1 MATHLLTPHAADRP
15 LPRRLAAVAFADIVG
30 WSTLTSA
37 DEANAVSRW
46 MALFRTTVAPMAERL
61 GGRIVDVQGDG
72 TLAEFPDIGRA
83 LEWARALH
91 AAAEDEAQGAGAMPP
106 IAFRIALHI
115 GPVIEDG
122 EHILGDAVNLAARL
136 QEFGTPGGTIL
147 SVEAARMLPAD
158 ALSGARAMGELPLRN
173 LSRSVQALSFDPV
186 RSVPVPLAPPP
197 SSLPSVA
204 VLPLSNLGG
213 DPRDD
218 YLATGLVEDIAAMLA
233 GLHEVFVIA
242 PETTRMFAGQTP
254 PPQRVGRTLGVQF
267 AVSGTMLRARGG
279 LAVSARLVD
288 ARSGEELWGERID
301 AAEREILEMQDHLA
315 ARIVA
320 GIAPGIQAAAL
331 REAMR
336 KRPENLTA
344 YDHMLRGIHA
354 FGSEDRQA
362 FAGAHAHLQRAIEL
376 DPAFALPRAWAAYWH
391 NIHIAKG
398 LSTDRVAEAG
408 KLFALGEEALAL
420 DPRCSLALSV
430 IGHNLSF
437 LRREYD
443 RALEHS
449 ELALDASPGNATAWT
464 FSSATLAYLGRGKD
478 AVEHA
483 ERGIRLSPY
492 GPLRFYRQLFLGI
505 AQYVNGNMAAA
516 EQACRASIGSNPRH
530 APALRM
536 LAAVLGGLGRQDEAR
551 VVGQHL
557 LKVEPDFR
565 LGAYARDRAPFSGEH
580 RARFIRDLAESGLPE

>member
-1 MATHLLTPHAADRP
+1 MAANLLMHVATDGP
-15 LPRRLAAVAFADIVG
+15 LRRRLAAVAFADIVG
-30 WSTLTSA
+30 WSTLTSV
-37 DEANAVSRW
+37 DESAAVSRW
-46 MALFRTTVAPMAERL
+46 MTLFRTTVAPTAERL

-72 TLAEFPDIGRA
+72 VLAEFPDIEAA

-91 AAAEDEAQGAGAMPP
+91 AAAEAEAQGVGTMPP
-106 IAFRIALHI
+106 IAFRIALHL

-122 EHILGDAVNLAARL
+122 ERILGDAVNLAARL
-136 QEFGTPGGTIL
+136 QEFGTPGGTLL
-147 SVEAARMLPAD
+147 SAEAAGMLPAD
-158 ALSGARAMGELPLRN
+158 ALAGARDLGELPLRN
-173 LSRSVQALSFDPV
+173 LSRSVRAISLDPV

-197 SSLPSVA
+197 STLPSVA
-204 VLPLSNLGG
+204 VLPLINLGG

-218 YLATGLVEDIAAMLA
+218 YLAAGLVEDVAAMLA
-233 GLHEVFVIA
+233 GLHELFVIA
-242 PETTRMFAGQTP
+242 PETTRMFAGYTP

-267 AVSGTMLRARGG
+267 AMSGTMLRARGG
-279 LAVSARLVD
+279 LAVSVRLVD
-288 ARSGEELWGERID
+288 TRSGEELWGERMD
-301 AAEREILEMQDHLA
+301 APEREILEMQDHLA

-336 KRPENLTA
+336 KRPDNLTA

-354 FGSEDRQA
+354 FGSEDREA
-362 FAGAHAHLQRAIEL
+362 FLGAREQLQRAMDL

-391 NIHIAKG
+391 NIHIARG
-398 LSTDRVAEAG
+398 MSSDRVAEAA
-408 KLFALGEEALAL
+408 KLFALGEEALTL
-420 DPRCSLALSV
+420 DWRCSLALSV

-437 LRREYD
+437 LRRDYET
-443 RALEHS
+443 ALEHF

-464 FSSATLAYLGRGKD
+464 FSSATRAYLGRGKE

-505 AQYVNGNMAAA
+505 AQYVNGNLAAA
-516 EQACRASIGSNPRH
+516 EKACRTSIGSNPRH

-536 LAAVLGGLGRQDEAR
+536 LAAVLGGLGRRDEAEE
-551 VVGQHL
+551 VGRHL
-557 LKVEPDFR
+557 LRVEPDFR
-565 LGAYARDRAPFSGEH
+565 LGVYARDRAPFAGEH
-580 RARFIRDLAESGLPE
+580 RVRFVRDLAAAGLPE